1 MSSFAAS
8 GFVVFTLI
16 LFIGIYLSL
25 FGLPGTVIIFLDV
38 LLYAVFTGFEQVGW
52 KVLLFLLVFSAFAEA
67 IDFWAGYR
75 HGHET
80 PVTGRSLRGAVIG
93 GTAGM
98 IILTPFL
105 WGLGIWGGFFL
116 GGLAGLLITELRRQ
130 SSLRIPHQASSR
142 DFLAMIFRK
151 TVKGLLAL
159 VMIFVS
165 LSHIYS

>member
-8 GFVVFTLI
+8 GFVVFALI

-38 LLYAVFTGFEQVGW
+38 LLYAIFTGFEQVGW
-52 KVLLFLLVFSAFAEA
+52 KVLVFLLVFSAFAEA

-75 HGHET
+75 NAHET
-80 PVTGRSLRGAVIG
+80 PLTGKSLRGVVIG
-93 GTAGM
+93 GAAGM

-105 WGLGIWGGFFL
+105 WGVGIWGGFFL
-116 GGLAGLLITELRRQ
+116 GGLAGLLLTELRRQ
-130 SSLRIPHQASSR
+130 SRLRIPHQASSR
-142 DFLAMIFRK
+142 DFLAMICRK
-151 TVKGLLAL
+151 TVKGCLAL

-165 LSHIYS
+165 LSTIYS